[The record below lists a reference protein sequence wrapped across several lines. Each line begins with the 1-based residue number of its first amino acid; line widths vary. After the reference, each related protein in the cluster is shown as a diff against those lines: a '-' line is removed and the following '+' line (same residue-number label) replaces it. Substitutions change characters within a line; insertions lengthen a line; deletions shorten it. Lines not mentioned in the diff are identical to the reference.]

1 MFQIRSETDENF
13 RNIHQETLNNYH
25 ANHSIWREVEDFW
38 FNYHSKLIESKKNL
52 GNLATLLNLN
62 NNDAGLRQC
71 KIWLNNY
78 LQFLKEN
85 YTKVESRKIFPNQI
99 GNFEKLNNLRYDES
113 IPELLKDIYNDL
125 KSTANERYEI
135 RKKLLL
141 KEITCYNTYYNFTQR
156 EIIGEINESFQNS
169 QEDNTKINISEK
181 ILSIL
186 PNNNTEYFSKISEA
200 LSEFIPYYNIIFNKN
215 LNQQKETVSTKLNYE
230 IFLRYLLIRTLESIE
245 NMSENPI
252 PEEKIY
258 IISKIIKLLGKIK
271 ITD

>member
-186 PNNNTEYFSKISEA
+186 PNNN
-200 LSEFIPYYNIIFNKN
+200 
-215 LNQQKETVSTKLNYE
+215 
-230 IFLRYLLIRTLESIE
+230 IFLFELWNLLRICLKIQFLRKKYTLFQ
-245 NMSENPI
+245 
-252 PEEKIY
+252 K
-258 IISKIIKLLGKIK
+258 
-271 ITD
+271 